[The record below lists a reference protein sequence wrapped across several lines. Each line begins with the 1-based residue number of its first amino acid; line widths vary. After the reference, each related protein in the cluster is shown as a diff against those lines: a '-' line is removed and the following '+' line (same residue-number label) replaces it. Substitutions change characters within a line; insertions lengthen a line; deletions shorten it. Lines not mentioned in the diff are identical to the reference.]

1 MKLES
6 PFPDAVVRTIFIIKH
21 TFNPGPNHLTESRIF
36 IRSIV
41 DNSTKTDMRDDEF
54 IFEN

>member
-6 PFPDAVVRTIFIIKH
+6 SFPDAVVRTALIIKCV
-21 TFNPGPNHLTESRIF
+21 FNPGPNHLTESRIF
-36 IRSIV
+36 IRSTV
-41 DNSTKTDMRDDEF
+41 HSSTKTDMRDDEF